1 MDAKI
6 LFSMKFNL
14 EEFNHVEKLLHVLVN
29 RIFIEID
36 FIKFIKFTLIDLVTV
51 ENDNSWLS

>member
-1 MDAKI
+1 
-6 LFSMKFNL
+6 MKFNL

>member
-14 EEFNHVEKLLHVLVN
+14 EEFNHVEKLFLVN
-29 RIFIEID
+29 GIFIEID